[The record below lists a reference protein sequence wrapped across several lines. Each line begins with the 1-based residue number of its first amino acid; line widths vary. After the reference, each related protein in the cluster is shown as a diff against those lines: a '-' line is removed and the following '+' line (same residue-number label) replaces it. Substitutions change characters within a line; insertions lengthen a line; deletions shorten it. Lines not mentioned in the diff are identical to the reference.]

1 MEDLNE
7 YDFKTERLIFALC
20 TDETITIENL
30 EYEHLGHLEKRRVG
44 AWMTWCLFL
53 QPDCYLTAGCLDE
66 VRAAIKKLNA
76 KANKPSDALV
86 EKGEDDGN

>member
-30 EYEHLGHLEKRRVG
+30 EYENLGYLEKRRVG

-53 QPDCYLTAGCLDE
+53 NLDCYLTAGCLDE
-66 VRAAIKKLNA
+66 VRDAVKKLNA
-76 KANKPSDALV
+76 KANKKQYILDE
-86 EKGEDDGN
+86 EKAP

>member
-30 EYEHLGHLEKRRVG
+30 EYENLG
-44 AWMTWCLFL
+44 
-53 QPDCYLTAGCLDE
+53 YLLS
-66 VRAAIKKLNA
+66 RM
-76 KANKPSDALV
+76 
-86 EKGEDDGN
+86 